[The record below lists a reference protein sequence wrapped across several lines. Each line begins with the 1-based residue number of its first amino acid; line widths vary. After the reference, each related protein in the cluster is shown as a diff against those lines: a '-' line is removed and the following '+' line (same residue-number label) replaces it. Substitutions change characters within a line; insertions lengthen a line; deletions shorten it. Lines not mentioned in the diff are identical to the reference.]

1 MRERIRKSVV
11 CILALAFCSAAGF
24 SDSFGQ
30 DRKPETYESVYS
42 HIQQAS
48 GNARIDRYFDVLQ
61 TIPLRLPLEVRSELT
76 NKMLAEYDSDS
87 SNPAGRAAALICQAL
102 IKQDQ
107 GNYVEA
113 FKTFESAKPFTE
125 RCQKE
130 YPRAHYELLLSW
142 GHALFHYGR
151 FEESKALGEEALA
164 FTKSHPGPYQNEL
177 RPYQI
182 LGMVAARKGMTS
194 EALKMAGK
202 QLEYGLEHE
211 DVLVCASSTHKI
223 ANQLQIQN
231 SPAGEIRAWLNLSLI
246 HISEPTRPY

>member
-42 HIQQAS
+42 HIQQAN

-76 NKMLAEYDSDS
+76 NKMLAEYDSAS

-102 IKQDQ
+102 TMRDQ
-107 GNYVEA
+107 ESYAEA
-113 FKTFESAKPFTE
+113 VKAFEAAKPFAE

-130 YPRAHYELLLSW
+130 YPRAHYELLMSW
-142 GHALFHYGR
+142 AHVLFHSGQL
-151 FEESKALGEEALA
+151 EESKALGEEALA
-164 FTKSHPGPYQNEL
+164 FTKSHPGPTQNEL
-177 RPYQI
+177 RPYKI
-182 LGMVAARKGMTS
+182 LGMIAAKKGVIAD
-194 EALKMAGK
+194 ALKICLLYTSPSPRDKRQSRMP
-202 QLEYGLEHE
+202 
-211 DVLVCASSTHKI
+211 SS
-223 ANQLQIQN
+223 A
-231 SPAGEIRAWLNLSLI
+231 
-246 HISEPTRPY
+246 